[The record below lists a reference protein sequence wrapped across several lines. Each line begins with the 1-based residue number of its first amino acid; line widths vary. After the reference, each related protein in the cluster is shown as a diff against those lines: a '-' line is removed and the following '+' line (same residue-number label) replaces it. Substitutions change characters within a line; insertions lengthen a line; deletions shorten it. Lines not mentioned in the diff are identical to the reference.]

1 MEQELFLP
9 TLSSME
15 YGNLWTGS
23 RKNARWRILP
33 ADGAMTAEVWPGPL
47 CYECS
52 TVTHT
57 AQFPISEEGIEQL
70 RRWLFDRSEEL

>member
-1 MEQELFLP
+1 MEHEIFLP

-15 YGNLWTGS
+15 YGNIWTGS
-23 RKNARWRILP
+23 RKNARWRIVP
-33 ADGAMTAEVWPGPL
+33 KDGVMTAEVWPGPL

-57 AQFPISEEGIEQL
+57 AGFPISEEGIEQL
-70 RRWLFDRSEEL
+70 RGWLFERSEK

>member
-1 MEQELFLP
+1 MEQALFLP

-15 YGNLWTGS
+15 YGNPWTGS
-23 RKNARWRILP
+23 RKNARWRIIP
-33 ADGAMTAEVWPGPL
+33 ADGQMSVEVWPGPL

-57 AQFPISEEGIEQL
+57 ASFPVSEEGIEQL
-70 RRWLFDRSEEL
+70 RAWLFDRSEEL

>member
-1 MEQELFLP
+1 MEHEIFLP

-15 YGNLWTGS
+15 YGNIWTGS
-23 RKNARWRILP
+23 RNNTRWKIVP
-33 ADGAMTAEVWPGPL
+33 AEGVMAVELWRGPL

-52 TVTHT
+52 QVERT

-70 RRWLFDRSEEL
+70 RGWLMEQSET

>member
-1 MEQELFLP
+1 MEQEIFLP

-15 YGNLWTGS
+15 YGNVWTGS
-23 RKNARWRILP
+23 RKNARWRIVP
-33 ADGAMTAEVWPGPL
+33 ADGQMAVQVWPGPL

-57 AQFPISEEGIEQL
+57 ASFPIREDGIEQL
-70 RRWLFDRSEEL
+70 RAWLFERSEEL

>member
-1 MEQELFLP
+1 MEHEIFLP

-15 YGNLWTGS
+15 YGNVWTGS
-23 RKNARWRILP
+23 RKNARWKIVP
-33 ADGAMTAEVWPGPL
+33 EGGQMNVEVWPGPL

-52 TVTHT
+52 TVTNT

-70 RRWLFDRSEEL
+70 RQWLFDRSEEL

>member
-1 MEQELFLP
+1 MENNIFLP

-23 RKNARWRILP
+23 RKNARWRIIP
-33 ADGAMTAEVWPGPL
+33 RDGQMETEVWPGPL
-47 CYECS
+47 CCELS

-70 RRWLFDRSEEL
+70 RGWLFDRSEEL

>member
-23 RKNARWRILP
+23 RKNARWKILP
-33 ADGAMTAEVWPGPL
+33 EDGQMNVEVWPGPL

-70 RRWLFDRSEEL
+70 RQWLFDRSEEL

>member
-1 MEQELFLP
+1 MEHELFLP

-15 YGNLWTGS
+15 YGNVWTGS
-23 RKNARWRILP
+23 RKNTRWRIVP
-33 ADGAMTAEVWPGPL
+33 KDGVMTAEVWPGPL

-57 AQFPISEEGIEQL
+57 AGFPISEEGIEQL
-70 RRWLFDRSEEL
+70 RGWLFERSEE

>member
-1 MEQELFLP
+1 MEHELFLP

-23 RKNARWRILP
+23 RKNARWKIVP
-33 ADGAMTAEVWPGPL
+33 KDGQMEAEVWPGPL
-47 CYECS
+47 CYELS

-70 RRWLFDRSEEL
+70 RQWLFDRSEEL

>member
-15 YGNLWTGS
+15 YGNPWTGS
-23 RKNARWRILP
+23 RKNARWRIIP
-33 ADGAMTAEVWPGPL
+33 ADGQMSAEVWPGPL

-52 TVTHT
+52 TVAHT
-57 AQFPISEEGIEQL
+57 ASFPISEDGIEQL
-70 RRWLFDRSEEL
+70 RAWLFDRSEEL

>member
-33 ADGAMTAEVWPGPL
+33 ADGAMAAEVWPGPL

-70 RRWLFDRSEEL
+70 RRWLLDRSEEL

>member
-1 MEQELFLP
+1 MEHEIFLP

-15 YGNLWTGS
+15 YGNVWTGS
-23 RKNARWRILP
+23 RKNARWRIEP
-33 ADGAMTAEVWPGPL
+33 KDGVMQTEVWPGPL

-57 AQFPISEEGIEQL
+57 AQFPVSEEGIEQL
-70 RRWLFDRSEEL
+70 RRWLFERSEEL

>member
-1 MEQELFLP
+1 MEHEIFLP

-23 RKNARWRILP
+23 RKNTRWRIVP
-33 ADGAMTAEVWPGPL
+33 AEGVMAVEVWPGPL

-70 RRWLFDRSEEL
+70 RAWLFERSEE